1 MKLPTTDVQILIDKE
16 CQELLDFIDL
26 TYIQSEEDNTQNKVV
41 LVLDTD
47 EYEQLVA
54 DLDFNNC
61 NVLQISSY
69 LLNPELGEYTTKVT
83 IEKPNGENISFH

>member
-1 MKLPTTDVQILIDKE
+1 MKLPTTEVQILIDKE

-26 TYIQSEEDNTQNKVV
+26 TYIQSEED
-41 LVLDTD
+41 D
-47 EYEQLVA
+47 YEKLVA